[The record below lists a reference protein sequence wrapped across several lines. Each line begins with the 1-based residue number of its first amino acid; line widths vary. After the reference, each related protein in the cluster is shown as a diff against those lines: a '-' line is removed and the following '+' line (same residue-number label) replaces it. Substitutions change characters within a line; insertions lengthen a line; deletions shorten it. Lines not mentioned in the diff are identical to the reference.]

1 MSVRPGRCLKVELI
15 QASPPRAA
23 ALRELKEEMGTDNVE
38 VLAESREWVC
48 YDLPEHLV
56 GKAWTGRWCGQR
68 QKWFAMRFMG
78 SDLGALAYASSGK
91 HQRFYSNDARVGKP
105 ARVLSRMLENDES
118 VTLPS
123 RLMTPTEQRSK
134 QNRGG
139 RKAQVSE

>member
-1 MSVRPGRCLKVELI
+1 MWVRPGRCLKVELI

-78 SDLGALAYASSGK
+78 SDAGAPAYASSGK
-91 HQRFYSNDARVGKP
+91 HHKASALGLPSNSSVSIQMTPG
-105 ARVLSRMLENDES
+105 LENRPGCYR
-118 VTLPS
+118 VC
-123 RLMTPTEQRSK
+123 
-134 QNRGG
+134 
-139 RKAQVSE
+139 